1 MSNLH
6 KLLNSKI
13 ALVILIVVAAFL
25 FKSEYSAWQKRKS
38 IELEIT
44 TLQNQQ
50 NVLEQKNQELAKSLD
65 YLNTSDY
72 KEKIARQQLNLQKK
86 GELAINFPDTLSSQN
101 LSTINSEQ
109 NQKNWEKWWL
119 YFFKD

>member
-1 MSNLH
+1 MGNLH

-13 ALVILIVVAAFL
+13 ALVILIIIAAFL
-25 FKSEYSAWQKRKS
+25 FKTEYSAWQKRKS
-38 IELEIT
+38 IEQEIT

-50 NVLEQKNQELAKSLD
+50 NALEQKNQELAKSLD

-86 GELAINFPDTLSSQN
+86 GELAINFPDSINSQN
-101 LSTINSEQ
+101 SSALNINQ